1 MQHICLHFF
10 NYVLKSVEKYELLYG
25 DVVNTLLDLTTEV
38 HTVLTSPPY
47 YKKRK
52 YGLNPS
58 EMGNEATVEAF
69 VNRLVM
75 VFNHVPLHP
84 RGSIW
89 VNLGDTRDQRTG
101 NLYMVPERFA
111 IAMQTAGWN
120 LIDNV
125 VWAKVEALDNG
136 TANGYCMVEPAS
148 KRLNANGY
156 EYLYHF
162 TRCKMQEAWI
172 DPFSVMLPRQGVTP
186 MRYLPEELMRTE
198 TSTNGRCL
206 QNVWRISLELTRQ
219 RHYAPFPTALCERPI
234 AMTCP
239 MNICATCGEIRTRIV
254 QKQAYDELRARS
266 SRIFGKYTSDEGQSL
281 IDKAG
286 RRDAGRNYQAKM
298 PVTTGWFECP
308 CKNWIRGIVLDPFCG
323 SGTTGE
329 IALKM
334 GRRFIGID
342 LYRNYLEI
350 ARERCANTLA
360 WLKKE
365 DLDPV
370 ALEN

>member
-1 MQHICLHFF
+1 
-10 NYVLKSVEKYELLYG
+10 VEKFELIHG
-25 DVVNTLLDLTTEV
+25 DALDVLLDLTTEV

-52 YGLNPS
+52 YGNSGS
-58 EMGNEATVEAF
+58 EMGNEASVDAF
-69 VNRLVM
+69 VSKLVM
-75 VFNHVPLHP
+75 LFNHVPLHP
-84 RGSIW
+84 RGSVW

-101 NLYMVPERFA
+101 NMLMVPERFA
-111 IAMQTAGWN
+111 IAMQSSGWN

-125 VWAKVEALDNG
+125 VWAKVEALDDG
-136 TANGYCMVEPAS
+136 TNNGYCMIEPAG

-156 EYLYHF
+156 EYMYRF
-162 TRCKMQEAWI
+162 TRCPMQEAWI
-172 DPFSVMLPRQGVTP
+172 DPFSVMLPRHGVEP
-186 MRYLPEELMRTE
+186 VRYLPKELMRTE

-239 MNICATCGEIRTRIV
+239 MNICATCGHIRTRTV
-254 QKQAYDELRARS
+254 VKQAYDEARSRS
-266 SRIFGKYTSDEGQSL
+266 SRIFGKYTSDEGQAL

-298 PVTTGWFECP
+298 PVTTGWCECE
-308 CKNWIRGIVLDPFCG
+308 CKSWMRGIVLDPFAG

-342 LYRNYLEI
+342 LYRTYLDM
-350 ARERCANTLA
+350 ARTRCLETLK
-360 WLKKE
+360 WMEEKK
-365 DLDPV
+365 LDPV
-370 ALEN
+370 TLER